1 MFSWSVAIILLILM
15 VVGVTILAVKI
26 GTIALRLTGMEER
39 RASFQALSAVT
50 GTGFTTREAEMVMV
64 DPRRRRIIGILM
76 VFGNV
81 VLVTLISLLVTV
93 FMNRSQWFAV
103 PIQVVLLGIGGIL
116 FYALLHM
123 RGFTGRIKE
132 WLYRKMMA
140 RMRVQEHLVCEV
152 LALAEG
158 YGVAEVWVR
167 PELPFAGKTLAEA
180 RLREQGMLVLAIRR
194 EDRVLPSPSGDERIL
209 PEDRLICYGELARI
223 HAMAGAA
230 EPDKAGAI

>member
-1 MFSWSVAIILLILM
+1 WSVAIILLILM

-76 VFGNV
+76 VFGNA

-93 FMNRSQWFAV
+93 FMSRAEWFEIPV
-103 PIQVVLLGIGGIL
+103 RLVLLALGGVLI
-116 FYALLHM
+116 YALLHM
-123 RGFTGRIKE
+123 RGFTGRIKG
-132 WLYRKMMA
+132 WLYRKMMT
-140 RMRVQEHLVCEV
+140 RMRIQEHLVCEV

-194 EDRVLPSPSGDERIL
+194 EGRVLPSPSGDERIL

-223 HAMAGAA
+223 HAMAGAE
-230 EPDKAGAI
+230 EPGQARAI